1 MVSMANWKRPGL
13 TFIEREMAIAK
24 TQTTATLIH
33 R

>member
-13 TFIEREMAIAK
+13 TFIEREMAMAN
-24 TQTTATLIH
+24 TRTTATEIH